1 MECVKKV
8 NAMKT
13 RWIILGIGILIATFC
28 VLFVCKSKNL
38 ANLYYAITIWSI
50 IYTACVASYEF
61 NKQREDIKLK
71 YSINLVEYFDNEY
84 LREVRDLTRAL
95 RDTCNEGEVAPKV
108 LKELIENIDNEE
120 TRKIK
125 EKCGINETKNLK
137 RSLIYLFN
145 YWQKV
150 YTGIEYHAVNEKYI
164 KHHLSKVFI
173 SQYERFK
180 PWLSENLSNND
191 KKQFEDL
198 KKLCEYFTNN
208 PI

>member
-71 YSINLVEYFDNEY
+71 YSINLVEYFDNVF
-84 LREVRDLTRAL
+84 LRDVRDLTRGL
-95 RDTCNEGEVAPKV
+95 
-108 LKELIENIDNEE
+108 
-120 TRKIK
+120 
-125 EKCGINETKNLK
+125 
-137 RSLIYLFN
+137 
-145 YWQKV
+145 
-150 YTGIEYHAVNEKYI
+150 
-164 KHHLSKVFI
+164 
-173 SQYERFK
+173 
-180 PWLSENLSNND
+180 
-191 KKQFEDL
+191 
-198 KKLCEYFTNN
+198 
-208 PI
+208 

>member
-1 MECVKKV
+1 
-8 NAMKT
+8 MKT
-13 RWIILGIGILIATFC
+13 RWIILGVGILIAILC
-28 VLFVCKSKNL
+28 VLLVCKSKNL

-61 NKQREDIKLK
+61 NKQREDARLK
-71 YSINLVEYFDNEY
+71 YSIDLVEYFDNEY

-108 LKELIENIDNEE
+108 LKELIENIDNEK
-120 TRKIK
+120 TIKIK

-150 YTGIEYHAVNEKYI
+150 YTGIKYHAVNEEYI
-164 KHHLSKVFI
+164 KHHLSSVFR
-173 SQYERFK
+173 SQYKRFE

-191 KKQFEDL
+191 KKQLDDL
-198 KKLCEYFTNN
+198 KNLLEYFESY